1 MSWCKIYPLIKIDR
15 FYTIKSVSTLFIMLE
30 TCRQLAVGN
39 KPSLSCRSVTTDRKA
54 AHDFVRQ
61 LMFCLFSHD
70 SCLLLSKHRINWLHV
85 ITISEERLTRQQ
97 RKSDVKQKGVYD
109 RGRRDAACY
118 LFTIIKME
126 SCESRRAIPLP
137 SSAVCTA
144 MKCYMS
150 ARRARWC
157 RLCLYPLDG
166 LVPTAR
172 IRRVNPAPSSPSL
185 FLAGEPSVDHSSGW
199 QDLTFK
205 THVLS
210 R

>member
-1 MSWCKIYPLIKIDR
+1 
-15 FYTIKSVSTLFIMLE
+15 MLE
-30 TCRQLAVGN
+30 TCRLLAVWN
-39 KPSLSCRSVTTDRKA
+39 KSSLSCRSVTTDEKA

-97 RKSDVKQKGVYD
+97 HKSDVKQKGVYG

-126 SCESRRAIPLP
+126 SCESRRAVLLL
-137 SSAVCTA
+137 SCSVCTA

-150 ARRARWC
+150 ARCTRWC
-157 RLCLYPLDG
+157 RPCLYPLHV

-172 IRRVNPAPSSPSL
+172 IRRVNPAPPCPSL
-185 FLAGEPSVDHSSGW
+185 FLAGEPSVDLRSGW